1 MSLSLFFII
10 IIFSTQNRKGGRA
23 IVIAWIG
30 QEVITRYFIST
41 TYKNSIVLISSNN
54 VCLLYT
60 NDIMHYASVVL
71 IIFPKRKTDLFEISI
86 FRILYVLPIIKKWPG
101 SNKFYSFICFFSQTK
116 ANQQSTDRFDSLI
129 SIERWSSDTS
139 LKYRLKNIM
148 CNIIIERWY
157 MLCSRVN
164 LQANNQANS
173 HTNIPSPPL
182 TSKLSSRWAR

>member
-1 MSLSLFFII
+1 MIRIWNISFV
-10 IIFSTQNRKGGRA
+10 TQNRKGGRA

-30 QEVITRYFIST
+30 QEVITTRYFIPT
-41 TYKNSIVLISSNN
+41 TCIALISSNN
-54 VCLLYT
+54 VCLAYI
-60 NDIMHYASVVL
+60 NDIMHYACVVL
-71 IIFPKRKTDLFEISI
+71 IIFPKRKTDLFKISI

-101 SNKFYSFICFFSQTK
+101 SKFYSFICFFSQTK
-116 ANQQSTDRFDSLI
+116 ANQQSTYRFDSLI

-173 HTNIPSPPL
+173 HTNIPTPPL
-182 TSKLSSRWAR
+182 SSKLSSRWAR